1 MAKLIGKGTF
11 TRAYL
16 LENNR
21 VLLRSNDPIKECMAH
36 GWFPESRLFP
46 VVDQVD
52 DGVYEMEYFPR
63 TSSLK
68 NALAPREYALYQL
81 LKTFADVTHTRAC
94 HSRDALRH
102 GILHE
107 TISEFS
113 EANGEYAEEFQAIA
127 EAVDACG
134 NYGTDIGFE
143 ISPRNVAVKDGQL
156 ILLDCFFIMSALK
169 AARK

>member
-1 MAKLIGKGTF
+1 MAKLIGKGAF

-21 VLLRSNDPIKECMAH
+21 VLLRSKDPIKECMAH

-46 VVDQVD
+46 VVDLVD

-68 NALAPREYALYQL
+68 SALAPRDYALYQL
-81 LKTFADVTHTRAC
+81 LKTFADVAHARGC
-94 HSRDALRH
+94 GGRDVMRHSV
-102 GILHE
+102 LHD
-107 TISEFS
+107 TIAEFT
-113 EANGEYAEEFQAIA
+113 EANSEYAEEFQAIA

-143 ISPRNVAVKDGQL
+143 ISP
-156 ILLDCFFIMSALK
+156 LK